1 MFPVGD
7 DAGGRVEEGL
17 APQECGQRFAGV
29 GAAAMQVAVSARQQP
44 EAPGDG
50 MAVGGDQSGHGMVGI
65 EHAVLGQRLYGLEAA
80 AHGIALGTRERQKML
95 DGIAPGA
102 DTQPADP
109 APESMAVIFGNAMFE
124 RPCRRPRCTYMGP
137 DAQVRSDRHR
147 HDDRPSPRRSADTQH
162 HRP

>member
-29 GAAAMQVAVSARQQP
+29 GDAAMQVAVSARQQP

-50 MAVGGDQSGHGMVGI
+50 MAVGGDQAGHGMVGI

-102 DTQPADP
+102 DTQPAYP
-109 APESMAVIFGNAMFE
+109 APESMAVRAQSLCGRDALDDDLSFQVTRLGKVKGHLHAKPCFGGRTE
-124 RPCRRPRCTYMGP
+124 
-137 DAQVRSDRHR
+137 SL
-147 HDDRPSPRRSADTQH
+147 
-162 HRP
+162 